1 VATIFVWRI
10 GVQLTIRGT
19 MSQIVPD
26 AIERYLA
33 SLHTPVDEVIE
44 AVEAEGRAAGL
55 PLVQAPSGRFLRAL
69 TVITGARSI
78 LEIGTAV
85 GYSALWMAG
94 ALPADGRLITIERDA
109 ARADAAR
116 AHFARAGL
124 DGRIAVIVGDAAR
137 YLHKVSGPF
146 DLIFQDGD
154 KQQYGPMLDR
164 LVGLLRTGGVLAS
177 DNVLWSGEV
186 VDGYLAAAEREP
198 ADTEALRAYNRR
210 ITADPRLLTTILPM
224 GDGLAVSVKIADAR
238 S

>member
-1 VATIFVWRI
+1 
-10 GVQLTIRGT
+10 
-19 MSQIVPD
+19 MSQVVPD

-33 SLHTPVDEVIE
+33 SLHAPGDDVIE
-44 AVEAEGRAAGL
+44 EVEAEGRAAGL

-69 TVITGARSI
+69 ALIGGARNI
-78 LEIGTAV
+78 LEIGTAI

-116 AHFARAGL
+116 ANLARAGL
-124 DGRIAVIVGDAAR
+124 GERVSVVVGDAMR
-137 YLHKVSGPF
+137 YLHKVAGPF

-154 KQQYGPMLDR
+154 KRQYEAMLDR
-164 LVGLLRTGGVLAS
+164 LVGLLRTGGVLVT

-186 VDGYLAAAEREP
+186 VDGYVETPRQDP
-198 ADTEALRAYNRR
+198 ADTAALRSYNSRL
-210 ITADPRLLTTILPM
+210 TTDPRLLTTLLPV
-224 GDGLAVSVKIADAR
+224 GDGLAVSVKIAGDP